1 MAYVRSDYFSDKFID
16 CFYLYLDDLSSNGAA
31 ESYWSVVRIL
41 CDYVKKDFLDINEF
55 DADAFYK
62 YMVARAQE
70 GSLKNTT
77 VNMRLSCYKNL
88 ANFITTNFPA
98 WGYVN
103 PFIKLRPL
111 DYTAGI
117 KPSKIPTLKEIDAI
131 LDAAKESDMFFLIIT
146 LAFRVA
152 LSVADITSMRLHNVK
167 QNDNGLYLHFAK
179 KSAGDAEKV
188 VPLPMDVATL
198 LSSYI
203 NSMIYVDADG
213 HLFYNKYNN
222 PLTMR
227 NVDSAINKYVK
238 KSGIN
243 NKYTLKDLRSR
254 AILDMVG
261 ASLDNNIPVEAVAA
275 YAGIR
280 DLRLNLYV
288 RAVNLVESCPADLVN
303 IQVKTGENRNN
314 A

>member
-1 MAYVRSDYFSDKFID
+1 MAYVRSDYFSDKFVD
-16 CFYLYLDDLSSNGAA
+16 CFYLYLDDLASNGAA

-41 CDYVKKDFLDINEF
+41 CDYTKKDFLDIDEH

-62 YMVARAQE
+62 YMMVRAQE

-88 ANFITTNFPA
+88 ANFITTNFPT
-98 WGYVN
+98 WNYVN
-103 PFIKLRPL
+103 PFVRLRPL

-131 LDAAKESDMFFLIIT
+131 LDAAKESDMYYLIIT

-167 QNDNGLYLHFAK
+167 NNDTGLYLHFAK
-179 KSAGDAEKV
+179 KSRSDTEKV
-188 VPLPMDVATL
+188 VPLPEDVSIL
-198 LSSYI
+198 LSDYI
-203 NSMIYVDADG
+203 NSMPYVDADG

-227 NVDSAINKYVK
+227 NVDSAISKYVE
-238 KSGIN
+238 KSGID

-261 ASLDNNIPVEAVAA
+261 ASIDKDLPVEAVAA

-288 RAVNLVESCPADLVN
+288 RAANLVESCPADLVN
-303 IQVKTGENRNN
+303 IQVKTGESRNN